1 MMLIRTFRERW
12 LNLARENGLLRF
24 AVGALCVTVAL
35 QGCHMKKLSERTTV
49 HVHVPEYMQK
59 DFNISAAGA
68 ASLAY
73 TEQWAL
79 SLLPFVASFT
89 AETVDFN
96 VRQFLLYV
104 HPESYGP
111 VSGFLLEKSKEIK
124 TSGVA
129 QAFFPKTVAV
139 EEEGAVVAVSGQRTR
154 VVGNVVTDQREVVYR
169 IRFELGARNR
179 PLITE
184 LIENEGGQGAD
195 EY

>member
-1 MMLIRTFRERW
+1 MMLIRAFRERW

-49 HVHVPEYMQK
+49 HVHVPEYMRK
-59 DFNISAAGA
+59 DFTVAAAGT

-104 HPESYGP
+104 HPESYDP
-111 VSGFLLEKSKEIK
+111 ISGFLLEKSREIK
-124 TSGVA
+124 ASGVA

-139 EEEGAVVAVSGQRTR
+139 EEDGSVVAVGGSRTR

-169 IRFELGARNR
+169 IRFELGALNR
-179 PLITE
+179 PLVTGLTE
-184 LIENEGGQGAD
+184 DEGGHGAD
-195 EY
+195 EF

>member
-24 AVGALCVTVAL
+24 AVGALCVTIAL

-49 HVHVPEYMQK
+49 HVHVPEYMRK
-59 DFNISAAGA
+59 DFTLGAAGTP
-68 ASLAY
+68 SLSYA
-73 TEQWAL
+73 EQWAL
-79 SLLPFVASFT
+79 SLLPFIASFT
-89 AETVDFN
+89 PETVDFN

-104 HPESYGP
+104 HPESYNP

-139 EEEGAVVAVSGQRTR
+139 DEEGKLVTVSGRRTR
-154 VVGNVVTDQREVVYR
+154 VVGNVVTDQREVSYR
-169 IRFELGARNR
+169 IRFELGANNR
-179 PLITE
+179 PLVTGLTE
-184 LIENEGGQGAD
+184 DEGGENAD
-195 EY
+195 EP

>member
-35 QGCHMKKLSERTTV
+35 QGCHMKRLSERTTV
-49 HVHVPEYMQK
+49 HVHVPEYMRK
-59 DFNISAAGA
+59 DFTMSAAGG

-79 SLLPFVASFT
+79 GLLPFVASFT
-89 AETVDFN
+89 SESVDFN

-104 HPESYGP
+104 HPESYDP
-111 VSGFLLEKSKEIK
+111 ISGFLLEKSKEIK
-124 TSGVA
+124 ASGIA

-139 EEEGAVVAVSGQRTR
+139 EEEGAVVAVTGQRTR
-154 VVGNVVTDQREVVYR
+154 VVGNVVTDQRQVVYR
-169 IRFELGARNR
+169 IRFSLGALNR
-179 PLITE
+179 PLVTE
-184 LIENEGGQGAD
+184 LIEDEEAGGGR
-195 EY
+195 EH

>member
-1 MMLIRTFRERW
+1 VMLVRTFRERW

-35 QGCHMKKLSERTTV
+35 QGCHMKRLAERTTV
-49 HVHVPEYMQK
+49 HVHAPEYMRK
-59 DFNISAAGA
+59 DFTMSAAGG

-79 SLLPFVASFT
+79 GLLPFVASFT

-104 HPESYGP
+104 HPESYDP
-111 VSGFLLEKSKEIK
+111 ISGFLLKKSKEIK
-124 TSGVA
+124 ASGVS

-139 EEEGAVVAVSGQRTR
+139 GEEGAVVAVAGQRTR
-154 VVGNVVTDQREVVYR
+154 VVGNVVTDQSEVVYR
-169 IRFELGARNR
+169 IRFELGALNR
-179 PLITE
+179 PLVTE
-184 LIENEGGQGAD
+184 LTEDEGVGGAD

>member
-24 AVGALCVTVAL
+24 AVGVLCVTVAL

-49 HVHVPEYMQK
+49 HVHVPEYMRK
-59 DFNISAAGA
+59 DFSVGAAGA
-68 ASLAY
+68 ASLSY

-79 SLLPFVASFT
+79 SLLPFIASFT
-89 AETVDFN
+89 PETVDFN

-104 HPESYGP
+104 HPESYNP
-111 VSGFLLEKSKEIK
+111 ISGFLLEKSKEIK

-139 EEEGAVVAVSGQRTR
+139 EGEGELVTVSGRRTR
-154 VVGNVVTDQREVVYR
+154 VVGNVVTDQREVSYR
-169 IRFELGARNR
+169 IRFELGALNR
-179 PLITE
+179 PLVTE
-184 LIENEGGQGAD
+184 LTEDEGGGSPD
-195 EY
+195 EP

>member
-1 MMLIRTFRERW
+1 MLIRTFRERW

-49 HVHVPEYMQK
+49 HVHVPEYMRK
-59 DFNISAAGA
+59 DFTLGPAGA
-68 ASLAY
+68 ASLSY

-79 SLLPFVASFT
+79 SLIPFIASFT
-89 AETVDFN
+89 PETVDFN

-104 HPESYGP
+104 HPESYNP
-111 VSGFLLEKSKEIK
+111 VSGFLLEKSKEIR

-139 EEEGAVVAVSGQRTR
+139 EEKGELVTVSGRRTR
-154 VVGNVVTDQREVVYR
+154 VVGNVVTDQREVSYR
-169 IRFELGARNR
+169 IRFEPGANNR
-179 PLITE
+179 PLVTE
-184 LIENEGGQGAD
+184 LTENEGGESAD
-195 EY
+195 EP

>member
-59 DFNISAAGA
+59 DFTIAAAGK
-68 ASLAY
+68 ASLTY

-79 SLLPFVASFT
+79 SLLPFIASFT

-104 HPESYGP
+104 HPGSYHP
-111 VSGFLLEKSKEIK
+111 ISGFLLEKSKEIK
-124 TSGVA
+124 ASGVA

-139 EEEGAVVAVSGQRTR
+139 EEEGAIVVVSGQRTR
-154 VVGNVVTDQREVVYR
+154 VVGNVVTDQREVSYR
-169 IRFELGARNR
+169 IRFELGANNR
-179 PLITE
+179 PLVTGLTE
-184 LIENEGGQGAD
+184 DEGAQNTD
-195 EY
+195 EP